1 MKPSKNPKGYLI
13 TNIMMPDGSIK
24 GISIHGAVAKSFL
37 GDQTIYGLEVNHIDG
52 NKENNRL
59 DNLEWVTRSENIKHS
74 VDVLGEHIGV
84 NNGNARAVYGC
95 DKKTNQLL
103 YLYDCISDCARD
115 FCKPGQNYIQVKN
128 SIWRAL
134 SGMRKTFR
142 GCVWKYQPSW

>member
-1 MKPSKNPKGYLI
+1 MKPSKNPRGYLI
-13 TNIMMPDGSIK
+13 TNIMMPDGSTK

-37 GDQTIYGLEVNHIDG
+37 GDKTIEGLEVNHIDG

-59 DNLEWVTRSENIKHS
+59 DNLEWVTRSENMKHS

-84 NNGNARAVYGC
+84 NSGKAKAICGY

-115 FCKPGQNYIQVKN
+115 ISKPGESYRRVLTQ
-128 SIWRAL
+128 IWRAL